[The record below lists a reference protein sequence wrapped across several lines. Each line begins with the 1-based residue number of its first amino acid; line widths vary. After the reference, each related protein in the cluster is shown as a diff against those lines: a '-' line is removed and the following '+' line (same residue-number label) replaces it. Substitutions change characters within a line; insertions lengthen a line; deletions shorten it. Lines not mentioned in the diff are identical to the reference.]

1 MVYGKSSQDEDMIW
15 NLFTQLL
22 FPLIMILSLVA
33 VLEIS
38 KNKLVGQYIEAENKD
53 LKDQIEGIG
62 ETKPEQARILE
73 WRNIYELQRLRM
85 LEAWNAVKIEER
97 ARIGFAIFSSGFRVR
112 LNNTVIDDLEFQVF
126 SSQIKSLFD
135 GKAASR
141 QSYLDGLYA
150 RVLEKANLV
159 EARAGFQKEPV
170 QKWADELTVI
180 EDVQFGE
187 LSSDQKAQLA
197 LAKAKIVV
205 PTNRALIHN
214 AILEGV
220 DTFEQD
226 AKRIQS
232 EVLTRILDL
241 LLARPA
247 ELDAKSKQLVNKIL
261 DQTTTPEDRRAKV
274 NEFYKRQIDQIR
286 ERLQQAGYAFLDVTW
301 YQLQSVE

>member
-1 MVYGKSSQDEDMIW
+1 MIW